1 MRELSKNLAVNPNA
15 VARAYR
21 ELRNDNVLETIRGT
35 GLQVTKTAPKKCRA
49 DRVGLIRERLR
60 SVLVEAKHSQ
70 LTIDEIRVDGRSV
83 AGEIDLTRGAST
95 ACRRTGRT

>member
-21 ELRNDNVLETIRGT
+21 ELQNDNVLETIRGT

-70 LTIDEIRVDGRSV
+70 LTIDEIR
-83 AGEIDLTRGAST
+83 ELTETELSRLEKPRG
-95 ACRRTGRT
+95 